1 MNRLPLSRSPSRTTL
16 SGSQCFLLLDGIV
29 LEPLERWLYEA
40 QPSPDYEPLY
50 LDTPLARCR
59 KLSPCLV
66 AVSIGDPTYT
76 RFLEEAA
83 ITEAGWLLTSK
94 APLATL
100 ADHLRG
106 LLFVDHPWHGE
117 QILRLASPKVMRYL
131 FEAEEQPSQSVLLGP
146 IETLWLPEAEG
157 GELRWSRII
166 NERGTSTVCA
176 ERFILGERHCQSLSR
191 IAWQRF
197 RHELAM
203 HLTTHFHTGPLLA
216 KAGGAQGGA
225 DRVIEATRELG
236 FSGRRAHFYMANIL
250 GQHGV
255 EALDK
260 TVMPELASLLSQ
272 PNAQPAMQRLKSAV
286 ALAHTLSNQE
296 VST

>member
-1 MNRLPLSRSPSRTTL
+1 MNHSPRRSTL

-40 QPSPDYEPLY
+40 QPSPDYESLY
-50 LDTPLARCR
+50 LDTPLTSCR

-66 AVSIGDPTYT
+66 AVSIGDPIYT
-76 RFLEEAA
+76 RFLEKAA
-83 ITEAGWLLTSK
+83 ITETGWLLTSK
-94 APLATL
+94 APLATV
-100 ADHLRG
+100 ADHLRW

-117 QILRLASPKVMRYL
+117 QILRVASPKVMRYL
-131 FEAEEQPSQSVLLGP
+131 FEAEEQSSQSVLLGP
-146 IETLWLPEAEG
+146 IETLWLPETESD
-157 GELRWSRII
+157 ELRWSQII
-166 NERGTSTVCA
+166 NERRTPPVRPR
-176 ERFILGERHCQSLSR
+176 RFMLSERHCQSLSR

-203 HLTTHFHTGPLLA
+203 HLTTHFRTGPLLA
-216 KAGGAQGGA
+216 KADGAEGGA

-250 GQHGV
+250 GRHGI

-260 TVMPELASLLSQ
+260 TVMPELASLLTQ
-272 PNAQPAMQRLKSAV
+272 PNAQSVMQRLKSAA

-296 VST
+296 VSP